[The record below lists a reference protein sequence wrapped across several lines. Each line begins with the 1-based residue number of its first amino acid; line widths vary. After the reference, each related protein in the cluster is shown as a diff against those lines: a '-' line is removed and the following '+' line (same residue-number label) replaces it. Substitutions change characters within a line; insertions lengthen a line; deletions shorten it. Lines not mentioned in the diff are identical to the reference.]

1 MGGIIREMEAIKT
14 STEMMTEGPWRT
26 SDGNMG
32 DNAGGSGSIGT
43 AKLLPLGL
51 PLLFH
56 LLPPGIRLP
65 LLLTGEGKTRGSY

>member
-14 STEMMTEGPWRT
+14 GTKIITEGPRRT
-26 SDGNMG
+26 RDGNIG

-65 LLLTGEGKTRGSY
+65 LLLTGEGKS